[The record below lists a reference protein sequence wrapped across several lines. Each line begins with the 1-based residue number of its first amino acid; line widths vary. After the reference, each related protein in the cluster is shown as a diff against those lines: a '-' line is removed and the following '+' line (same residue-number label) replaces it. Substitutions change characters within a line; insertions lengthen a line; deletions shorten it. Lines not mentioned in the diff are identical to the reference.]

1 MSDEPTQAQIDKAP
15 PGTAW
20 PISTVLAN
28 GKLAERRFT
37 TAQAVR
43 EVNYRLFQLDMKDAE
58 RRALI
63 KRMYDGNAPY
73 DPERLRSLG
82 IGNIT
87 NVNFLGLKG
96 AIDSR
101 STVLSRIALDS
112 VNLIELHPI
121 GQDADAGYDARHI
134 GDIVADEVSRL
145 LRSKPRLVATMSM
158 MIKECELYG
167 IGPVTWPT
175 YREYMPIA
183 LERGQLRMLPQA
195 AIISGENDLYQFE
208 SELPVY
214 YLVSVVNDPAA
225 AEAQGWNVSAVKDYL
240 DKCFAQH
247 MDTRGSMANEMGTSI
262 PESALSM
269 IRQNRIYEPR
279 MFDVVRVLHTYVR
292 EVSGNRK
299 ISHIMTSPNLVAN
312 PNAASDQ
319 NNNRPVEGEFL
330 FYKVDAYDTMDQCM
344 IWFPYQVN
352 IRFAREARGLASFL
366 FHAEDVNNR
375 LMCQVM
381 DSGFRAASFIL
392 QRKPGM
398 PNAELSIAE
407 KGPYTIIPADLTP
420 AQSQVSPNLQV
431 LIGLREVCA
440 NMANNNALGNRGGPL
455 QMPERIY
462 SGADRRS
469 KDEAASETAR
479 SSRQEEELYV
489 YRMTVLDLIFREI
502 FRRICVIIDSIG
514 AFPGEYPEIEALI
527 RRCEARGVPKKILLS
542 IQDNFQLYT
551 CRDLVNGGAS
561 AKAGILADLLERFG
575 GNLDEAGRRTATR
588 ELVMSKFGSLTAD
601 RYSPDFNRDEA
612 PTNASSL
619 ATLENN
625 ALAGGQT
632 AMVGMDQLHWAHI
645 PVHIQVVQQ
654 IVQQVQ
660 AGDEQQIEDPARML
674 AVLETT
680 SKHLQEH
687 LEIGRRQLGMEGR
700 AKQIDAFL
708 RTLGNVAKQ
717 LNMMAQA
724 QAKAQEAQQKQA
736 QMEQQKLRDEADQAR
751 VDIEKHRIDKDAE
764 VKRYGVEL
772 HADIERQKAGGQVQV
787 AAEKTAAAT
796 DISRRKAEADMQ
808 VRSDKAAASAQT
820 SASVNN
826 ITGRPNPQ
834 DFAAAPIS
842 ASADNEEPGF

>member
-1 MSDEPTQAQIDKAP
+1 MSDAPTSAQIEKSP

-20 PISTVLAN
+20 PISTVLQN
-28 GKLAERRFT
+28 GELAERRFT
-37 TAQAVR
+37 TATAVR

-73 DPERLRSLG
+73 DPEKLRALG

-96 AIDSR
+96 AIDAR

-121 GQDADAGYDARHI
+121 GEDADAGYDARHI

-145 LRSKPRLVATMSM
+145 LRSKPRMVATMSM
-158 MIKECELYG
+158 MVKECELYG

-195 AIISGENDLYQFE
+195 SIISGENDLYQFE

-214 YLVSVVNDPAA
+214 YLVSVVNDPEA
-225 AEAQGWNVSAVKDYL
+225 AEKMGWNVGAVRDYL

-247 MDTRGSMANEMGTSI
+247 MDTRGSMSNEMATSI

-292 EVSGNRK
+292 EVSGNRR
-299 ISHIMTSPNLVAN
+299 ISHIITSPNMVAN
-312 PNAASDQ
+312 PNAGAEQDKKP
-319 NNNRPVEGEFL
+319 RFEDEFL
-330 FYKVDAYDTMDQCM
+330 FYKVDAYETMDQCM

-407 KGPYTIIPADLTP
+407 KGPYTIIPADLIP

-440 NMANNNALGNRGGPL
+440 NMATNNALGNRGGPL

-469 KDEAASETAR
+469 KDEAAAETAR

-489 YRMTVLDLIFREI
+489 YRMTVLDLIFREV
-502 FRRICVIIDSIG
+502 FRRICAIVRTISSY
-514 AFPGEYPEIEALI
+514 PGEYPEIEALI
-527 RRCEARGVPKKILLS
+527 KRCESRGVPKKILL
-542 IQDNFQLYT
+542 DVENNYQLYT

-561 AKAGILADLLERFG
+561 AKAGILSDLLERFG

-612 PTNASSL
+612 PTNSASH

-625 ALAGGQT
+625 ALAAGQP
-632 AMVGMDQLHWAHI
+632 AMVGMDQLHWSHI
-645 PVHIQVVQQ
+645 PVHMQVVQQ

-660 AGDEQQIEDPARML
+660 AGDEQKIQDPARML
-674 AVLETT
+674 AVLEST
-680 SKHLQEH
+680 SAHLQEH
-687 LEIGRRQLGMEGR
+687 LAIGRRQLGMEAR

-724 QAKAQEAQQKQA
+724 QAKAQEAQQREA
-736 QMEQQKLRDEADQAR
+736 AAREQKLRDEADQAR
-751 VDIEKHRIDKDAE
+751 IDIEKHRIDKDAE

-772 HADIERQKAGGQVQV
+772 HAEIERQRAAGAVQIDADR
-787 AAEKTAAAT
+787 AASAS
-796 DISRRKAEADMQ
+796 DIARRKAEADMQ
-808 VRSDKAAASAQT
+808 ARSEKAAGSVQT
-820 SASVNN
+820 ATSVNS
-826 ITGRPNPQ
+826 ITGRPNPN
-834 DFAAAPIS
+834 DFTGTPGPAGAES
-842 ASADNEEPGF
+842 EEPGF